1 MGSYLDAP
9 EKELK
14 EEGKCELLGMFGFF
28 VQFLLGIICFSV
40 LVIKRQLESPKRG
53 IIIWL
58 LDISKQGL
66 STLIIHFFNLF
77 FSVAVT
83 PENQD
88 QCVWYLNNV
97 LLDGSIGVLFQ
108 WIFVRCLEIL
118 ARKFKIETL
127 TSGCYYSYEQNEFF
141 ENTIDYSIW
150 ASQMGIWC
158 LISTI
163 SKTLIYII
171 LDINIEFFNKMGGN
185 ILEYFKD
192 NPKLELIFVMIVVPS
207 IISCFQ
213 YWVTDNFLK
222 ESDESRIERLSRGK
236 EKLVQIG
243 PEYYDKRNTEN
254 NTDDLIRNN
263 NEDLNRN
270 YTDNKI

>member
-1 MGSYLDAP
+1 MGSYLDEP

-14 EEGKCELLGMFGFF
+14 DEGKCELLGMFGFF
-28 VQFLLGIICFSV
+28 IQFVLGIVCFSV
-40 LVIKRQLESPKRG
+40 LVVKRQLESPKRS
-53 IIIWL
+53 IIIWF
-58 LDISKQGL
+58 LDISKQGI
-66 STLIIHFFNLF
+66 STLILHFFNLF
-77 FSVAVT
+77 FSIAVT
-83 PENQD
+83 SGNED

-97 LLDGSIGVLFQ
+97 VLDGTIGVLFQ

-118 ARKFKIETL
+118 ARKLKIEAL

-171 LDINIEFFNKMGGN
+171 LNVWLDFFNKFGGD
-185 ILEYFKD
+185 ILMIFKD
-192 NPKLELIFVMIVVPS
+192 NPKLELIFVMIIVPS
-207 IISCFQ
+207 IIACFQ
-213 YWVTDNFLK
+213 YWITDNFLK

-236 EKLVQIG
+236 AKLIQIG
-243 PEYYDKRNTEN
+243 PEYYDKK
-254 NTDDLIRNN
+254 N
-263 NEDLNRN
+263 NEKNEKNKNDLTNE
-270 YTDNKI
+270 